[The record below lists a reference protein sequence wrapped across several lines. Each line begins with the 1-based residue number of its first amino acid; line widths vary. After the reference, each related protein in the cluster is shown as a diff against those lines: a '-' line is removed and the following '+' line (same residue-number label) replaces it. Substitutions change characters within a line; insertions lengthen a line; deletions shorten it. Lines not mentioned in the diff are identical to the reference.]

1 MLPDTCDEAT
11 LADLLGI
18 NAARVRAL
26 ARDGRLVRSGR
37 GKYDLRESVRRYA
50 GHLRE
55 HAAVV
60 GRPTTGGDAFKQAKT
75 RLAELQGERE
85 SLRVAKERQEL
96 VPAAE
101 VQRAWSGLLRDLRAR
116 LLAVPS
122 RCGAALPHLTAHDVT
137 QVDREVRRALEDLAD
152 GN

>member
-18 NAARVRAL
+18 NAARVRTL
-26 ARDGRLVRSGR
+26 SRDGRLVKSGR
-37 GKYDLRESVRRYA
+37 GRYDLRESVRRYA

-55 HAAVV
+55 HAASV
-60 GRPTTGGDAFKQAKT
+60 GRPTIGGDEFKAAKT
-75 RLAELQGERE
+75 KLAQLQGERE
-85 SLRVAKERQEL
+85 EIRVARERQEL

-101 VQRAWSGLLRDLRAR
+101 VTRTWSNILRDLRAR

-122 RCGAALPHLTAHDVT
+122 RCGAALPHLTAHDVA

-152 GN
+152 GH